1 VIVIPDNSSLHD
13 FLKALGASGKS
24 QVRAAGNIRVRLF
37 GLLGRAAARKPTRP
51 VATGTIS
58 FPLFGQN

>member
-1 VIVIPDNSSLHD
+1 MGSSARTH
-13 FLKALGASGKS
+13 
-24 QVRAAGNIRVRLF
+24 VRAAGNIRVHLF
-37 GLLGRAAARKPTRP
+37 GLVGRAAARKPTRP